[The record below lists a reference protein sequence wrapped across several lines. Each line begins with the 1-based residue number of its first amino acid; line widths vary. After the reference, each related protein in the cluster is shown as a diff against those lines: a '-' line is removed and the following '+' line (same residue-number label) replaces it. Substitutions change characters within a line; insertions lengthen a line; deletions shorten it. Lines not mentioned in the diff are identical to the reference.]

1 MPLVYRPW
9 ISPYGDDDFEWD
21 RRKSLATFDDRDLV
35 FEAARIV
42 FRGSLFLATA
52 ARHAPSPAPD
62 GGPFHGARRVVGRVI
77 AIIYTPRGGKCR
89 IISLRPASLVES
101 EIYYEHTTR

>member
-21 RRKSLATFDDRDLV
+21 RRKSLATFEDRDLV

-42 FRGSLFLATA
+42 FRGSLLRRQDTRRRRRPTEARFMVLGELSA
-52 ARHAPSPAPD
+52 A
-62 GGPFHGARRVVGRVI
+62 
-77 AIIYTPRGGKCR
+77 
-89 IISLRPASLVES
+89 
-101 EIYYEHTTR
+101 